1 MAEKR
6 EALLPNNQHYTNRI
20 DGTILYIYMMSMRLN
35 WKREYAFLRNKWH
48 NNIGYVSGSWWK
60 SIGYDDEWRRV
71 WKCSSFIIPLG
82 QVHACSHVRKL
93 PLLPTNTTGFI
104 KSTASRMRNYWHNA
118 SAGHLWWRKGPVK
131 SKKNSSRT
139 TFNSNDYAVTLN
151 VLANYLQNLDKE
163 KQL

>member
-82 QVHACSHVRKL
+82 QVHACSHVRKFPFCQQTQQVSL
-93 PLLPTNTTGFI
+93 NRPHLECEIIDITHLLGICGGEKGQSNRRKTVAVPHSIQMTT
-104 KSTASRMRNYWHNA
+104 
-118 SAGHLWWRKGPVK
+118 P
-131 SKKNSSRT
+131 
-139 TFNSNDYAVTLN
+139 
-151 VLANYLQNLDKE
+151 
-163 KQL
+163 